1 MWCRASA
8 VSYEPGVACGGLDV
22 AGGHNAPFCGVSGL
36 VRDGDLRVKAGAEL
50 GLQSGPQVGQG
61 GALAVL

>member
-1 MWCRASA
+1 VRR
-8 VSYEPGVACGGLDV
+8 LDV